1 MRLDP
6 IEKKALE
13 QSLKE
18 VPYPV
23 YLVGSRTDDRLKGGD
38 IDILI
43 EVSDSLTDRY
53 QLSKDIERIFFN
65 HCEEKL
71 DIIIIDPQNLSQSE
85 KIFLNTL
92 KNRIKIKDGSAT

>member
-13 QSLKE
+13 SSLKE

-23 YLVGSRTDDRLKGGD
+23 YLVGSRTNDQLKGGD

-43 EVSDSLTDRY
+43 EVPNLLVDRY
-53 QLSKDIERIFFN
+53 QLSKKIERDFFN
-65 HCEEKL
+65 CCEEKI
-71 DIIIIDPQNLSQSE
+71 DVIIVSPKNLSQSE
-85 KIFLNTL
+85 KIFLSTI
-92 KNRIKIKDGSAT
+92 KKRIKIKDESAN